1 MKKVISNEGVYAIA
15 SETINQKT
23 PEVVTLMQGY
33 GMNVSQS
40 DSKGK
45 IDKAFLSLLPRSR
58 GFRHDFSVLA
68 ADVAKDMKVSDLNMA
83 EDYLNQD
90 GDKDKTKKAF
100 GETRVGEVLSNQVVQ
115 NLVNTGLSVWAY
127 KKTGG
132 SGQPATAD
140 QILNSATVNPAG
152 GGTNVRPDDKDK
164 GKNKGLGTGAI
175 IAIAVGGIALVGFT
189 IYMVNKGGQSA

>member
-1 MKKVISNEGVYAIA
+1 MKKVISKEGVYAIA
-15 SETINQKT
+15 TETINQKT

-33 GMNVSQS
+33 GMEVSQN

-68 ADVAKDMKVSDLNMA
+68 ADVAKDMKVSDLNMSGQ
-83 EDYLNQD
+83 YLNQD
-90 GDKDKTKKAF
+90 AETKRKAF

-127 KKTGG
+127 QKTGG
-132 SGQPATAD
+132 TTQPVSSD
-140 QILNSATVNPAG
+140 QILNSASINPAG
-152 GGTNVRPDDKDK
+152 GGSTVKPDDKDK
-164 GKNKGLGTGAI
+164 DKDKGLGTGAI
-175 IAIAVGGIALVGFT
+175 IAVAVGGIALVGLV
-189 IYMVNKGGQSA
+189 IYMVNKGGQTA

>member
-1 MKKVISNEGVYAIA
+1 MKNVISKEGVYAIA
-15 SETINQKT
+15 SETINQRT

-33 GMNVSQS
+33 GMDVSQS

-68 ADVAKDMKVSDLNMA
+68 ADVAKDMKVSDLNMSGQ
-83 EDYLNQD
+83 YLNQD
-90 GDKDKTKKAF
+90 AETKRKAF

-127 KKTGG
+127 QKTGG
-132 SGQPATAD
+132 GGQPVTAD
-140 QILNSATVNPAG
+140 QILNSATVPPAG
-152 GGTNVRPDDKDK
+152 GGSTPKPDDKDK
-164 GKNKGLGTGAI
+164 DKDKGLGTGAI
-175 IAIAVGGIALVGFT
+175 IAVAVGGIALVGLV
-189 IYMVNKGGQSA
+189 IYMVNKGGQTA

>member
-1 MKKVISNEGVYAIA
+1 MKKVISKEGVYAIA
-15 SETINQKT
+15 TETINQKT

-33 GMNVSQS
+33 GMDVSQS

-68 ADVAKDMKVSDLNMA
+68 ADVAKDMKVTDLNMSGQ
-83 EDYLNQD
+83 YMNQD
-90 GDKDKTKKAF
+90 GDKRKAF

-127 KKTGG
+127 QKLGG
-132 SGQPATAD
+132 SGQPTTNAD
-140 QILNSATVNPAG
+140 QILNSATVSPVG
-152 GGTNVRPDDKDK
+152 GGTTQKPDDKDNNK
-164 GKNKGLGTGAI
+164 DKGLGTGAI

-189 IYMVNKGGQSA
+189 IYMVNKGGQTA

>member
-1 MKKVISNEGVYAIA
+1 MKKVISKEGVYAIA

-33 GMNVSQS
+33 GMDVSQN

-68 ADVAKDMKVSDLNMA
+68 ADVAKDMKVSDLNMSGQ
-83 EDYLNQD
+83 YLNQD
-90 GDKDKTKKAF
+90 GDKKRKAF

-127 KKTGG
+127 QKTGG
-132 SGQPATAD
+132 TSQPTTTD

-152 GGTNVRPDDKDK
+152 GGSNVKPDDKDK
-164 GKNKGLGTGAI
+164 DKDKGLGTGAI
-175 IAIAVGGIALVGFT
+175 VAIAVGGIALVGFT
-189 IYMVNKGGQSA
+189 IYMVNKGGKVA

>member
-1 MKKVISNEGVYAIA
+1 MKNVISKEGVYAIA
-15 SETINQKT
+15 SETINQRT

-33 GMNVSQS
+33 GMDVSQS

-68 ADVAKDMKVSDLNMA
+68 ADVAKDMKVTDLNMSGQ
-83 EDYLNQD
+83 YLNQD
-90 GDKDKTKKAF
+90 GDKKRKAF

-127 KKTGG
+127 QKTGG
-132 SGQPATAD
+132 GGQPVTAD
-140 QILNSATVNPAG
+140 QILNSATVPPAG
-152 GGTNVRPDDKDK
+152 GGSTPKPDDKDK
-164 GKNKGLGTGAI
+164 DKDKGLGTGAI
-175 IAIAVGGIALVGFT
+175 IAVAVGGIALVGLV
-189 IYMVNKGGQSA
+189 IYMVNKGGQTA